1 MSACAL
7 SCCFVV
13 MNSLGV
19 VSIGLVAVDSTT
31 AGSAGRGCSPFV
43 YVHVGILPTAPSGA
57 KPNNFR

>member
-19 VSIGLVAVDSTT
+19 VSIGLVAFDSTA
-31 AGSAGRGCSPFV
+31 AGSAGRGSSLLIH
-43 YVHVGILPTAPSGA
+43 VHAGILPAALSGA